1 MKGELFELG
10 RDTRTGCDTTG
21 LISEGGG
28 VDSSRAGVAV
38 HALVQVRLLE
48 RESVCKVPIVTT
60 RRMTSRTGVLTR
72 RDLGSDSRDM
82 LVAMVSWEYRWV
94 KDS

>member
-1 MKGELFELG
+1 VNGEFSGLG
-10 RDTRTGCDTTG
+10 RDTKTGCDTTG

-38 HALVQVRLLE
+38 HVPVQLRLSE
-48 RESVCKVPIVTT
+48 RESVCKIPIVTT
-60 RRMTSRTGVLTR
+60 RRITSRIGVLTR

-82 LVAMVSWEYRWV
+82 LVAMVSRE
-94 KDS
+94 

>member
-1 MKGELFELG
+1 MKGELSEFN

-38 HALVQVRLLE
+38 HVPVQLRLLE

-60 RRMTSRTGVLTR
+60 RRITSRIGVLTR

-82 LVAMVSWEYRWV
+82 LVAMMSWE
-94 KDS
+94 